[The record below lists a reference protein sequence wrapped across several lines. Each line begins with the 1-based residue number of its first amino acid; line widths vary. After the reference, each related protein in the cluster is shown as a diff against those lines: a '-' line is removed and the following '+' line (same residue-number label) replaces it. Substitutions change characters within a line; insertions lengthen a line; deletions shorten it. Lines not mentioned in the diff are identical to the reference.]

1 MVIAMT
7 AQAMIGTTIGALGRR
22 QNPDGGWGASPGKRS
37 NTEVTCLAL
46 LALHAA
52 GDPGLGASVSRALH
66 SLTALQRPGGSW
78 PLSGDLPEG
87 SWTTALA
94 TFSLALFEPH
104 LHRAV
109 RGAEWLLRQ
118 EGRTPGW
125 VARLLARVQ
134 RGNLV
139 VELNPDL
146 KGWPWVDGT
155 FSWVEPT
162 AYALLALKKL
172 RGHLAGPPIE
182 ARIREGELM
191 LYNRMC
197 EGGGWNYGNS
207 RVFGAR
213 LPPYPDTTALALLAL
228 QDYQA
233 AEANRLSLLALQRM
247 VAGVESGLTLSWSI
261 ISAAAYGRA
270 TDEWIRR
277 LARTYAATGF
287 LGETRS
293 IALALLALSGG
304 HRLFRV

>member
-1 MVIAMT
+1 MTAAMT
-7 AQAMIGTTIGALGRR
+7 ARALVGTAIDALDRR
-22 QNPDGGWGASPGKRS
+22 QNPDGGWGAGAGKRS
-37 NTEVTCLAL
+37 NTEITCLAL
-46 LALHAA
+46 LGLHAA
-52 GDPGLGASVSRALH
+52 GDPGLGASVSRALR
-66 SLTALQRPGGSW
+66 SLGALQRPGGSW

-104 LHRAV
+104 RERAV
-109 RGAEWLLRQ
+109 LGAKWLLRQ
-118 EGRTPGW
+118 QGRTPGW

-134 RGNLV
+134 REKPV

-146 KGWPWVDGT
+146 KGWPWTGGT

-172 RGHLAGPPIE
+172 RAHLTGTTIG

-191 LYNRMC
+191 LFDRMC
-197 EGGGWNYGNS
+197 ESGGWNYGNS

-228 QDYQA
+228 QDRA
-233 AEANRLSLLALQRM
+233 VAEAHRLSLLALQRM
-247 VAGVESGLTLSWSI
+247 AAGVESGLALSWSI
-261 ISAAAYGRA
+261 ICGAAYGRD
-270 TDEWIRR
+270 TGEWIER
-277 LARTYAATGF
+277 LVRAYAATGF

>member
-1 MVIAMT
+1 MMTAMT
-7 AQAMIGTTIGALGRR
+7 ARALIGTAIDALDRR
-22 QNPDGGWGASPGKRS
+22 QNPDGGWGAGPGKRS

-52 GDPGLGASVSRALH
+52 EDPGLGASVSRALH

-94 TFSLALFEPH
+94 TLSLALFEPH
-104 LHRAV
+104 LNRAV

-118 EGRTPGW
+118 EGRAPGW

-134 RGNLV
+134 RGAPV
-139 VELNPDL
+139 VELDPDL
-146 KGWPWVDGT
+146 KGWPWTGGT

-172 RGHLAGPPIE
+172 RGHLAGPAIE

-191 LYNRMC
+191 LYDRMC
-197 EGGGWNYGNS
+197 EGGGWNYGNP

-228 QDYQA
+228 QDHQV
-233 AEANRLSLLALQRM
+233 AEANRLSLLALHRM
-247 VAGVESGLTLSWSI
+247 VARVESGLALSWSVI
-261 ISAAAYGRA
+261 CAAAYGRD
-270 TDEWIRR
+270 TGEWIQR
-277 LARTYAATGF
+277 LVRTYDATGF